1 MRPPRLPDPAET
13 WTEDEARAVF
23 AAWRARDESLAAF
36 ARRHGVDVQRLY
48 WWKRRLASTT
58 HVGSTL
64 SLVPAKMIEAEAA
77 AVTIRLPNGIA
88 IEIASGGSPS
98 LVAAIV
104 TELTRSS
111 P

>member
-1 MRPPRLPDPAET
+1 MRNHQFPDPHET

-23 AAWRARDESLAAF
+23 AAWRASDESLSAF
-36 ARRHGVDVQRLY
+36 ARRHGIGVQRLY
-48 WWKRRLASTT
+48 WWKRRLGSTT
-58 HVGSTL
+58 NAGSTL
-64 SLVPAKMIEAEAA
+64 SLVPAKVIEAEAA
-77 AVTIRLPNGIA
+77 AVTIRLPSGIA
-88 IEIASGGSPS
+88 IEIASGSPR